1 MKVEGVR
8 KVEEPPFVCI
18 TLTREEAKILFELVN
33 GNINELRHYGVHLD
47 LPSDANETFAKPL
60 FNQLVNLGI
69 K

>member
-33 GNINELRHYGVHLD
+33 GNINELRYYGEPLD
-47 LPSDANETFAKPL
+47 LPSDANETFATPL
-60 FNQLVNLGI
+60 FEKLSNLGV
-69 K
+69 